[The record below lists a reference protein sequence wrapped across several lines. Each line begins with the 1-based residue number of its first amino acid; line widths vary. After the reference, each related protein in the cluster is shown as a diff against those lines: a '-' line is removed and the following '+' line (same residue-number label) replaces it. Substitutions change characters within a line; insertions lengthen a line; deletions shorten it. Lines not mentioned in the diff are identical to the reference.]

1 MNKLLPSGAGP
12 RKLRW
17 SLRCWLALG
26 AALAAPG
33 AFASDAVGGGMASCQ
48 TGPRATEP
56 VHPALVSTERRL
68 NAICARDVP
77 TVLSLIDLEDP
88 RIMGFPEGPRWVT
101 NKGETIRR
109 GWNDYMDNPV
119 VLKNWSWV
127 QGPDVKAEG
136 TMALVA
142 AVVNY
147 EFEVNG
153 RPNPLKM
160 RMTWVLHEVDGVW
173 KSIHEHGS
181 QPLPDPYGF
190 GDWLRGTPPE
200 GDAAWAGERPPQ
212 P

>member
-1 MNKLLPSGAGP
+1 
-12 RKLRW
+12 
-17 SLRCWLALG
+17 LG

-88 RIMGFPEGPRWVT
+88 RIMGFPEGPR
-101 NKGETIRR
+101 
-109 GWNDYMDNPV
+109 
-119 VLKNWSWV
+119 
-127 QGPDVKAEG
+127 GPDVKAEG